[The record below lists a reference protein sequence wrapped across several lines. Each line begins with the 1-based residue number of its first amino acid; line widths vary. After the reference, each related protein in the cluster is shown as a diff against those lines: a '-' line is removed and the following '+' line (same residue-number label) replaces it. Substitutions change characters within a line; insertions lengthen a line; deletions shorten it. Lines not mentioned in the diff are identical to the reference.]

1 MRYLLRRRRRR
12 RRSDVA
18 DSPARLHLVFPE
30 SQPELTVHD
39 PSFTTRNL
47 TWVVKRILWKKQPDV
62 GFHQKGVRDED
73 FVKTLVD
80 PLDCVLD
87 YLYV

>member
-1 MRYLLRRRRRR
+1 
-12 RRSDVA
+12 
-18 DSPARLHLVFPE
+18 
-30 SQPELTVHD
+30 LTVHD

-73 FVKTLVD
+73 FVKTFVD

-87 YLYV
+87 HLYV